1 VSDSDSDNE
10 AVSPDAAIA
19 HLEKAVV
26 SVLGE
31 VHRLRSEFS
40 RMDAQ
45 GEELEGLLRAV
56 TSGEEGPRDM
66 IDRLH
71 ILEEENRDLRARLD
85 LGKEGVGKLLKRIK
99 FLEEQ
104 R

>member
-1 VSDSDSDNE
+1 MSDSDSDNE

-19 HLEKAVV
+19 HLERAVA

-45 GEELEGLLRAV
+45 GEELEGLLR
-56 TSGEEGPRDM
+56 
-66 IDRLH
+66 H
-71 ILEEENRDLRARLD
+71 
-85 LGKEGVGKLLKRIK
+85 
-99 FLEEQ
+99 
-104 R
+104 

>member
-1 VSDSDSDNE
+1 
-10 AVSPDAAIA
+10 
-19 HLEKAVV
+19 
-26 SVLGE
+26 
-31 VHRLRSEFS
+31 
-40 RMDAQ
+40 
-45 GEELEGLLRAV
+45 
-56 TSGEEGPRDM
+56 M

-85 LGKEGVGKLLKRIK
+85 QGKEGVGKLLKRIK